1 MFFSAVFAAAVA
13 LASPTPSASPTL
25 PPEIAHVV
33 TSDRT
38 DETLRNTVRTTYVVT
53 AVDIARHGYR
63 TISAAIARVP
73 GVQIASYGPIG
84 AGADYGI
91 RGSASTQVLV
101 LIDGQPAPGGFA
113 NSVQLGAIS
122 TAGVARIEI
131 VEGGGSTL
139 YGTGAIGGIINIITT
154 DKRGPASATLS
165 YGTFN
170 DLELQLDGE
179 GFGFDRIVA
188 HNAYALPASTGAFG
202 PNPTTR
208 ANGDFESTT
217 ARYGADR
224 KIGALDVAFHAS
236 LASDALGAAGF
247 FPYLSSTSREHDVN
261 DNGTLTF
268 AHRRAQSNASLS
280 LFGSSQQIT
289 FGCDITVD
297 ASCFQTFPSLST
309 ETRDGLSLRDV
320 IDGSNERTM
329 YGVDL
334 SRGVV
339 RADDGNGDIS
349 EDALAQSAAYLQQT
363 WIGARNE
370 YYAGIRG
377 ERDGALGGEFSPS
390 IGARFELARA
400 VTLKVNAASA
410 FRAPNASELYF
421 PGYGSVAQGLGL
433 LQPERAQ
440 VGDITVED
448 AAFLG
453 GASLGWFDNYTK
465 DLIVPTCVANCT
477 GAAGTFPDYAPQN
490 VDRAHMEG
498 FTFDARTLP
507 LNGVSATLNATDL
520 YLASDLDTQ
529 SRLPNDPVFTVNLG
543 LAYAAGPRAFV
554 SSAGISERL
563 VGQRATIDPTQPPF
577 SQAIPYGDLTAFVSL
592 RLTPRA
598 SLTLRGLN
606 LGNERYADVS
616 GYPMPGRTFIVE
628 LRSTP

>member
-1 MFFSAVFAAAVA
+1 
-13 LASPTPSASPTL
+13 
-25 PPEIAHVV
+25 
-33 TSDRT
+33 
-38 DETLRNTVRTTYVVT
+38 
-53 AVDIARHGYR
+53 
-63 TISAAIARVP
+63 

-84 AGADYGI
+84 ASAQYGI
-91 RGSASTQVLV
+91 RGTASSQVLV
-101 LIDGQPAPGGFA
+101 LVDGQPAPGGFA
-113 NSVQLGAIS
+113 DSVQLGTIS

-139 YGTGAIGGIINIITT
+139 YGTGAIGGIINIITS
-154 DKRGPASATLS
+154 DKRGAASATLS

-170 DLELQLDGE
+170 DAELQLDGD
-179 GFGFDRIVA
+179 GFSFDRIVA
-188 HNAYALPASTGAFG
+188 HNAYALPPSAGFFG

-208 ANGDFESTT
+208 DNSDFESTT

-224 KIGALDVAFHAS
+224 KVGALDVAFHAS
-236 LASDALGAAGF
+236 LASDDLGAAGF

-261 DNGTLTF
+261 DNGSLTF
-268 AHRRAQSNASLS
+268 THRRAQSSASLS
-280 LFGSSQQIT
+280 LFGASQQIT
-289 FGCDITVD
+289 FGCDIAVD
-297 ASCFQTFPSLST
+297 TSCFQTFPSLST

-320 IDGSNERTM
+320 VDGSNERTV

-339 RADDGNGDIS
+339 RADDGNGDINQ
-349 EDALAQSAAYLQQT
+349 DAMAQSAAYVQQT

-390 IGARFELARA
+390 IGARFDLATA
-400 VTLKVNAASA
+400 LTLKVNAASA

-440 VGDITVED
+440 VSDITLED
-448 AAFLG
+448 ARLLG
-453 GASLGWFDNYTK
+453 GTSLGWFDNYTK
-465 DLIVPTCVANCT
+465 DLIVATCVANCT
-477 GAAGTFPDYAPQN
+477 GTPGTFPDYAPQN
-490 VDRAHMEG
+490 VDRAHMMG
-498 FTFDARTLP
+498 FTFDTRTLP
-507 LNGVSATLNATDL
+507 LNGVSVTLNATDL

-529 SRLPNDPVFTVNLG
+529 ARLPDDPVFTVNLG

-554 SSAGISERL
+554 RTAGISERL

-592 RLTPRA
+592 RVAPHA

-606 LGNERYADVS
+606 LGNERYAEVS
-616 GYPMPGRTFIVE
+616 GYPMPGRSFIVE
-628 LRSTP
+628 LHTH